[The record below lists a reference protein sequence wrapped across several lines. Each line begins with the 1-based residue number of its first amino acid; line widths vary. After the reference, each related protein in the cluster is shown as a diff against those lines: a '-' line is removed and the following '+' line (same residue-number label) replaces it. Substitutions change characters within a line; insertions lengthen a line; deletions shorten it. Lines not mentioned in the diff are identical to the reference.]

1 MAAARWSIF
10 RTRLQM
16 RKWLTPEV
24 GRFVGVGIL
33 NTLTGLLTIYAA
45 KWFLHAGDVAAN
57 VIGYAVGICI
67 SFKLN
72 GQWTFGYNGA
82 QWPALIKFLAVT
94 LVAYATNLLTVM
106 GSIHYLDLNG
116 YFAQALGIAPYA
128 ITSYLA
134 SKHFVFAQKTNE
146 Y

>member
-45 KWFLHAGDVAAN
+45 KWFLYWAHNADVRSVAAASFPAPSRLTHAGHRGGVKGVSQPGRRESDRDTLDSDVPGSEILSFRAGLISLGRKGSS
-57 VIGYAVGICI
+57 VKRTGPCI
-67 SFKLN
+67 
-72 GQWTFGYNGA
+72 
-82 QWPALIKFLAVT
+82 
-94 LVAYATNLLTVM
+94 
-106 GSIHYLDLNG
+106 
-116 YFAQALGIAPYA
+116 
-128 ITSYLA
+128 
-134 SKHFVFAQKTNE
+134 
-146 Y
+146 